1 MNEIKDIFNSKT
13 EKLQKENIILK
24 ESLKQKENKMNEF
37 QGIIIGRKLI
47 KIIIK
52 AIIKDCF
59 INFQILENEK
69 GIYSI
74 YNVTLKNKKYFP
86 MIKIINNLIEAITST
101 NGIIHLIGAISKS
114 ITIINQNSTFEDIIN
129 ICQMAIENIKKNDI
143 DAIKVLFI
151 EKSILNNNVYK
162 EIVGK
167 DPKMIDLLSKYL
179 SKDENKKDN
188 Y

>member
-1 MNEIKDIFNSKT
+1 MNEIKDIFNSQT

-59 INFQILENEK
+59 INFQILENKK

-74 YNVTLKNKKYFP
+74 YNATLKHKK
-86 MIKIINNLIEAITST
+86 
-101 NGIIHLIGAISKS
+101 
-114 ITIINQNSTFEDIIN
+114 
-129 ICQMAIENIKKNDI
+129 
-143 DAIKVLFI
+143 
-151 EKSILNNNVYK
+151 
-162 EIVGK
+162 
-167 DPKMIDLLSKYL
+167 
-179 SKDENKKDN
+179 
-188 Y
+188 